1 MSLAYTEKLMQLR
14 RKFLLSLA
22 LLCLVITGV
31 LFVTFESQRSAAIA
45 DAQADVDDTANQMAS
60 TLDQQL
66 RESQQTLHVAA
77 DDPRLLDHGSDEQR
91 AAMETIWD
99 LDGVGGVSVVDGEG
113 EMVNILTEDGDTS
126 ENVIGQDYRDRE
138 YVTRALA
145 GDEYVSEPILAETGN
160 RIVVLSVPIHD
171 DGEIVGTLN
180 AALYIDGAFFASAVG
195 TEATGETA
203 VVVTGSGE
211 TLFEQREPY
220 AEAISGSATVP
231 TTGWVVTVDQQES
244 AVTEQ
249 IQQLA
254 IVQLGSGVILLA
266 AVAGFGGWIFRN
278 HIRQTEQLLTRLE
291 RIEQRQYDHDLSL
304 TGSPEWNEIDDAV
317 DRLTATLDRRE
328 QMLLVLNRLLR
339 HNLRNTLNVVIGRTE
354 QLEVDDNSDAE
365 TVTEACEQLLTLSD
379 RARMTEKLL
388 TRGVTDHGA
397 PVDIVTI
404 VERQVT
410 DFQDE
415 YPGATVTLDLPESA
429 FAAVDP
435 DFPMAVEEL
444 LTNVGEHAGPQVHV
458 VIAVRQLDDTV
469 SLTIHD
475 DGDGIPTD
483 EQQVLSGER
492 RISPLHHSGG
502 LGLWLVDW
510 IISQSGG
517 RVELRCES
525 GTTVRI
531 TVPAA
536 ESDG

>member
-254 IVQLGSGVILLA
+254 IVQLGSGVILLT

-354 QLEVDDNSDAE
+354 QLEVDENSDAE

>member
-220 AEAISGSATVP
+220 AEGISGSATVP

-354 QLEVDDNSDAE
+354 QLEVDENSDTE
-365 TVTEACEQLLTLSD
+365 GVTEACEQLLTLSD

-458 VIAVRQLDDTV
+458 DIAVRQLDDTV

>member
-1 MSLAYTEKLMQLR
+1 MQLR

-254 IVQLGSGVILLA
+254 IVQLGSGVILLT

-354 QLEVDDNSDAE
+354 QLEVDENSDAE

>member
-1 MSLAYTEKLMQLR
+1 VSLAYTEKLMQLR